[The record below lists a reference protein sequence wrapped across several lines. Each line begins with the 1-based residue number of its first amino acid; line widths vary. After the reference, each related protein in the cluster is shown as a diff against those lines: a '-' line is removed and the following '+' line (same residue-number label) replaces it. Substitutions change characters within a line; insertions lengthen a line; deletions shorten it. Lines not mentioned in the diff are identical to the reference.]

1 MKSQEIK
8 AMVEHYGLMRIG
20 DKLRITQN
28 KDEAMGN
35 LDAIK
40 AAKAEIMAYLEAE
53 AERKLAEMERKNR
66 TFYAIPGVRA
76 LDDARIEW
84 AEWHRKFN
92 EAMDRGDPQIP
103 SKPASDIK
111 ALEKNALAVWAL
123 QAKWEALHS
132 TNYEI
137 SAIGQRAYEALRN
150 GEDPETV
157 KAAYDAEK
165 AAFVERHQ
173 WD

>member
-1 MKSQEIK
+1 MTKQEIQM
-8 AMVEHYGLMRIG
+8 MVEHYGLMKVG

-28 KDEAMGN
+28 KDEARDN
-35 LDAIK
+35 LGTIK
-40 AAKAEIMAYLEAE
+40 TAKAEIMAYLEAE
-53 AERKLAEMERKNR
+53 AERKLEEMERKNR

-103 SKPASDIK
+103 SKPASDIE
-111 ALEKNALAVWAL
+111 ALEKNVLAVWAL
-123 QAKWEALHS
+123 QTKWEALHS

-150 GEDPETV
+150 GEDPEKV
-157 KAAYDAEK
+157 KAEYDAEK